1 MIFLSHYVLQ
11 LGQGTVHIS
20 KSGDLAIME
29 MKRMPSGPWDFD
41 YYNRKPE
48 DDCHHGCCHSNAALL
63 LHESQ
68 SNNHHSSEQ
77 QMWRSDHRVNHQHHQ
92 QHPDGTLV
100 RPIAQRPLL
109 LLALDKLPED
119 NTDSNYALS
128 HGELLLGLDEER
140 RRDGVRNPSI
150 FCNDVDVVLSESTQL
165 FLLKNS
171 ARVHV
176 SHCDTTTTTATPT
189 TTTTCCIAA
198 APWNAR
204 ILKPV
209 AVRASDMVT
218 QDFVSLAG

>member
-1 MIFLSHYVLQ
+1 M
-11 LGQGTVHIS
+11 
-20 KSGDLAIME
+20 
-29 MKRMPSGPWDFD
+29 
-41 YYNRKPE
+41 
-48 DDCHHGCCHSNAALL
+48 
-63 LHESQ
+63 
-68 SNNHHSSEQ
+68 NH
-77 QMWRSDHRVNHQHHQ
+77 HHQ
-92 QHPDGTLV
+92 QHPQSFSPDGTLV

-109 LLALDKLPED
+109 LLALGKSPEN
-119 NTDSNYALS
+119 NTDSNYYALS

-171 ARVHV
+171 ALVHATL
-176 SHCDTTTTTATPT
+176 SDTTTTLNNTTSATPT
-189 TTTTCCIAA
+189 TTTCFAA

>member
-1 MIFLSHYVLQ
+1 M
-11 LGQGTVHIS
+11 
-20 KSGDLAIME
+20 
-29 MKRMPSGPWDFD
+29 
-41 YYNRKPE
+41 
-48 DDCHHGCCHSNAALL
+48 
-63 LHESQ
+63 
-68 SNNHHSSEQ
+68 
-77 QMWRSDHRVNHQHHQ
+77 NHQHHQ

-171 ARVHV
+171 ALVHA
-176 SHCDTTTTTATPT
+176 SLSDTTTTLTHTRSATP

>member
-1 MIFLSHYVLQ
+1 M
-11 LGQGTVHIS
+11 
-20 KSGDLAIME
+20 
-29 MKRMPSGPWDFD
+29 
-41 YYNRKPE
+41 
-48 DDCHHGCCHSNAALL
+48 
-63 LHESQ
+63 
-68 SNNHHSSEQ
+68 NHH
-77 QMWRSDHRVNHQHHQ
+77 HHQ
-92 QHPDGTLV
+92 QHPQSSSPDGTLV
-100 RPIAQRPLL
+100 RPIAQRPYLI
-109 LLALDKLPED
+109 ALGKLPED
-119 NTDSNYALS
+119 NTDSNYYALS

-171 ARVHV
+171 ALVHAP
-176 SHCDTTTTTATPT
+176 HCDTTTTTATPT
-189 TTTTCCIAA
+189 TTTTSCFAA